1 MVSRPNKKIPI
12 MKKLFL
18 LLHLTLLSFSNY
30 NYAQPLYFPPIS
42 STATWETTDPATLEW
57 CPERINNLYT
67 FLEQENTKGFIIL
80 KDGKIV
86 LEQYFGTFTS
96 QSLWYW
102 ASAGKTITSFLVG
115 KAQEE
120 NLLNINDRT
129 SIYLG
134 EGWTNCTLAQEN
146 NITIKNQLTMTSG
159 LDDGV
164 INDDCTDPICLEY
177 TADAGTRWAY
187 HNAPYTLLDDV
198 LQSATTV
205 NLNTYTQLKLKNPTG
220 MTGGWTTIDYNNVY
234 FSTVR
239 SMARFGLLIH
249 GNGAWNGNQL
259 INPNYFSEMVNT
271 SQNLNKSYGYL
282 WWLNGKPNYMLPT
295 TQLIFPGSYAV
306 NAPSDMIAGLGKDGQ
321 IVSIS
326 QSSGLVFVRMG
337 EAPSSTS
344 SVPTVFCN
352 QIWQKINE
360 LNCNLSLETP
370 KKNVPILYPNPA
382 QNQLHLA
389 QLNDNAE
396 VIIYNL
402 QGLQLKHTTEKTID
416 VSSFSPGIY
425 LITIKQ
431 NDEIYSQKW
440 IKN

>member
-1 MVSRPNKKIPI
+1 M
-12 MKKLFL
+12 MKKLAL
-18 LLHLTLLSFSNY
+18 LYIFILFVFSINTK
-30 NYAQPLYFPPIS
+30 AQPLYYPPIS
-42 STATWETTDPATLEW
+42 TSATWETTDPSTLGW

-80 KDGKIV
+80 KDGKIA
-86 LEQYFGTFTS
+86 LEQYFGTFTD
-96 QSLWYW
+96 QGLWYW

-134 EGWTNCTLAQEN
+134 AGWTNCTLPQEN

-164 INDDCTDPICLEY
+164 IENDCTDPICLDY
-177 TADAGTRWAY
+177 LADAGTRWAY

-239 SMARFGLLIH
+239 SMARFGLLIQ
-249 GNGAWNGNQL
+249 GNGVWNGNQL
-259 INPNYFSEMVNT
+259 INPNYYSEMVNT

-295 TQLIFPGSYAV
+295 TQLIFPGSYAAD
-306 NAPSDMIAGLGKDGQ
+306 APSDMIAGLGRDGQ

-326 QSSGLVFVRMG
+326 QSSGLVFIRMG

-344 SVPTVFCN
+344 SVPTIFCN

-360 LNCNLSLETP
+360 LDCNLAIYEQQLT
-370 KKNVPILYPNPA
+370 NIAIGPNPA
-382 QNQLHLA
+382 TNSITITNIMSENYECEIFNIIGNSVMKVSNQN
-389 QLNDNAE
+389 
-396 VIIYNL
+396 
-402 QGLQLKHTTEKTID
+402 TID
-416 VSSFSPGIY
+416 ITKLSSGVYMILVRQGNHTQIQK
-425 LITIKQ
+425 LIK
-431 NDEIYSQKW
+431 K
-440 IKN
+440 